1 MKDGDT
7 DDLELTPALALQAY
21 SIGVF
26 PMAERSDLDA
36 IYWVD
41 PRSRGVLPLDT
52 FHVSKR
58 LRRKVRQGAFDVRTD
73 TNFDCVI
80 EGCAAPSTMA
90 GREDT
95 WINPPIARVFREL
108 HSMGHAH
115 SVECWLD
122 GELVGGLYGLALG
135 GAFFGESMFSQAT
148 DASKVALVHL
158 AARLTYGGFILLD
171 SQFPNP
177 HLNQFGAEDIGRA
190 VFRRRLDTALDQPAQ
205 WPMDMPE
212 AALHQFLDR
221 PAAPP
226 KKKP

>member
-1 MKDGDT
+1 MKDGDSEEP
-7 DDLELTPALALQAY
+7 ELTAALALRAY

-26 PMAERSDLDA
+26 PMAERSDSDA

-58 LRRKVRQGAFDVRTD
+58 LRRTVRQGVFDIRID
-73 TNFDCVI
+73 NDFDGVI
-80 EGCAAPSTMA
+80 AGCAAPSTMA

-108 HSMGHAH
+108 FDMGHAH
-115 SVECWLD
+115 CVESWLD
-122 GELVGGLYGLALG
+122 GQLVGGLYGLAIG
-135 GAFFGESMFSQAT
+135 GAFFGESMFSRAT

-158 AARLTYGGFILLD
+158 AARLDYGGFTLLD

-177 HLNQFGAEDIGRA
+177 HLNQFGAEDIGKTE
-190 VFRRRLDTALDQPAQ
+190 FRRRLDNALDSAAKWPATFLDTALNS
-205 WPMDMPE
+205 
-212 AALHQFLDR
+212 FLETR
-221 PAAPP
+221 TA
-226 KKKP
+226 KLQK